1 MDKTQLKRH
10 NLVFV
15 SQKGKDRIWQE
26 LAPKYQGEAL
36 ELVQDVLQGT
46 HNVPGFVRRSEERPE
61 EVAIGFV
68 HHRRMQGNR
77 IRIGA
82 FTEMQDVETIMTP
95 YEVMQRK
102 AFTVE
107 EPTHCM
113 QTILALYKMADQ
125 FDLQIGVLGSAALE
139 LVTGLPY
146 TDEASDVDILLKPA
160 PYEKLLDFYR
170 TAKENFADIPL
181 DFELDLPNGY
191 GVKLAEV
198 FMETK
203 TVLGKSLDNVDLL
216 YRKDIMQYL
225 T

>member
-36 ELVQDVLQGT
+36 ELVQDVLQGNY
-46 HNVPGFVRRSEERPE
+46 NVPGFVRRSEERPE
-61 EVAIGFV
+61 EVAVGFV
-68 HHRRMQGNR
+68 HHKRMQGNR

-107 EPTHCM
+107 EPNHCM
-113 QTILALYKMADQ
+113 QTILALYKLADQ

-160 PYEKLLDFYR
+160 PYERLLDFYR
-170 TAKENFADIPL
+170 TAKENFEDIPL

-198 FMETK
+198 FMDTK

>member
-26 LAPKYQGEAL
+26 LAPQYQGEAL
-36 ELVQDVLQGT
+36 ELVHDVLQGDF
-46 HNVPGFVRRSEERPE
+46 NIPGFVRRSDERPE

-68 HHRRMQGNR
+68 HHRRIQGNR

-82 FTEMQDVETIMTP
+82 FTEMLDVETIMTP

-107 EPTHCM
+107 ASTHCIE
-113 QTILALYKMADQ
+113 TILELYKMADQ

-170 TAKENFADIPL
+170 TAKENFEDIPL

-191 GVKLAEV
+191 GVKLAEI

>member
-15 SQKGKDRIWQE
+15 SRKGKDRIWQE

-36 ELVQDVLQGT
+36 ELVRDVLQGD

-113 QTILALYKMADQ
+113 ETILALYKMADQ

-198 FMETK
+198 FMDTK

>member
-1 MDKTQLKRH
+1 T
-10 NLVFV
+10 
-15 SQKGKDRIWQE
+15 
-26 LAPKYQGEAL
+26 
-36 ELVQDVLQGT
+36 
-46 HNVPGFVRRSEERPE
+46 
-61 EVAIGFV
+61 
-68 HHRRMQGNR
+68 R

>member
-15 SQKGKDRIWQE
+15 SRKGKDRIWQE

-36 ELVQDVLQGT
+36 ELVRDVLQGD

-95 YEVMQRK
+95 YAVMQRK

-113 QTILALYKMADQ
+113 ETILALYKMADQ

-198 FMETK
+198 FMDTK